1 MASGDLTPHVASG
14 DLTRHRA
21 AALLAGLAALSLAT
35 KLAFAWRFDGF
46 ATGDDLEVVETALAR
61 ATGFEYAPWSL
72 RNLFHPVV
80 LVAPILRAAARLGP
94 VSPHLA
100 TFLAAVPTALFS
112 TAAIALVFA
121 VARSFGSSETVA
133 LAAALLYAVHWLPW
147 AYGGT
152 PYPRPISTALFLAA
166 ILLATARRRP
176 ASCGALA
183 GFLVATA
190 CAVRFS
196 EGVLLVPLLAFAWIR
211 SRDARRIGAIAA
223 GFAAGAIVLLG
234 VFDAWTWGR
243 PFASFSEFVRI
254 MHSGSPPPS
263 ATGDKPWYHYAK
275 NVLRWTSPVHLS
287 LIVLAV
293 RDRRLRLPAGMIGAI
308 VVLLSLFRYKQYRYL
323 QAAIPFIA
331 IAAALGWDRL
341 RSRVP
346 RIAAVALALA
356 AFYGGVASV
365 LLLRGKSQPAVAAAR
380 SLAQRNP
387 PPRLVALEQAWAYGE
402 RLYLPRARI
411 RDVPPSRP
419 LDPSVVMEAVDG
431 VDAAAFYSTD
441 LDLSSRDAL
450 ARVGLREDGT
460 FHRDDGKPVTV
471 FRRSAR

>member
-1 MASGDLTPHVASG
+1 M
-14 DLTRHRA
+14 
-21 AALLAGLAALSLAT
+21 ALSLAT

-46 ATGDDLEVVETALAR
+46 LTGDDLEVVETALAR
-61 ATGFEYAPWSL
+61 ATGFDYAPWSL

-80 LVAPILRAAARLGP
+80 LVAPILRVAFSLGP

-100 TFLAAVPTALFS
+100 SFLAAVPTALFS
-112 TAAIALVFA
+112 TAGIALVFA
-121 VARSFGSSETVA
+121 AARSFGSSETVA

-152 PYPRPISTALFLAA
+152 SYPRPISTALFLAA

-176 ASCGALA
+176 ILCGGVA

-196 EGVLLVPLLAFAWIR
+196 EGVLLVPLLAFAWVR
-211 SRDARRIGAIAA
+211 SRDARRIGAIVA

-243 PFASFSEFVRI
+243 PFASLSEFVRI
-254 MHSGSPPPS
+254 MHSSSPPPS
-263 ATGDKPWYHYAK
+263 ATGDKPWYHYAR
-275 NVLRWTSPVHLS
+275 NVLRWTSPVHLGLS
-287 LIVLAV
+287 VVAV
-293 RDRRLRLPAGMIGAI
+293 RDRRLRLPAGMIVAI
-308 VVLLSLFRYKQYRYL
+308 VALLSLFRYKQYRYL
-323 QAAIPFIA
+323 QAAIPFVA
-331 IAAALGWDRL
+331 LAAALGWDRL
-341 RSRVP
+341 RARTPRV
-346 RIAAVALALA
+346 AAVVLALA
-356 AFYGGVASV
+356 AVYGGIASI

-380 SLAQRNP
+380 SLAQRDP

-411 RDVPPSRP
+411 RGVPPSRP
-419 LDPSVVMEAVDG
+419 LDPSVVIEAVSG
-431 VDAAAFYSTD
+431 ADAAAFYSND
-441 LDLSSRDAL
+441 LDSSSRRAL
-450 ARVGLREDGT
+450 AASGLREERT

-471 FRRSAR
+471 FGRPAH

>member
-1 MASGDLTPHVASG
+1 M
-14 DLTRHRA
+14 
-21 AALLAGLAALSLAT
+21 
-35 KLAFAWRFDGF
+35 
-46 ATGDDLEVVETALAR
+46 
-61 ATGFEYAPWSL
+61 
-72 RNLFHPVV
+72 
-80 LVAPILRAAARLGP
+80 
-94 VSPHLA
+94 
-100 TFLAAVPTALFS
+100 
-112 TAAIALVFA
+112 
-121 VARSFGSSETVA
+121 
-133 LAAALLYAVHWLPW
+133 
-147 AYGGT
+147 
-152 PYPRPISTALFLAA
+152 
-166 ILLATARRRP
+166 
-176 ASCGALA
+176 
-183 GFLVATA
+183 
-190 CAVRFS
+190 
-196 EGVLLVPLLAFAWIR
+196 
-211 SRDARRIGAIAA
+211 
-223 GFAAGAIVLLG
+223 
-234 VFDAWTWGR
+234 
-243 PFASFSEFVRI
+243 
-254 MHSGSPPPS
+254 
-263 ATGDKPWYHYAK
+263 
-275 NVLRWTSPVHLS
+275 
-287 LIVLAV
+287 
-293 RDRRLRLPAGMIGAI
+293 RLPAGMIGAI

-380 SLAQRNP
+380 SLTQRNP

-402 RLYLPRARI
+402 RLYLPHARI

>member
-1 MASGDLTPHVASG
+1 M
-14 DLTRHRA
+14 
-21 AALLAGLAALSLAT
+21 
-35 KLAFAWRFDGF
+35 
-46 ATGDDLEVVETALAR
+46 
-61 ATGFEYAPWSL
+61 
-72 RNLFHPVV
+72 
-80 LVAPILRAAARLGP
+80 LRAAAWLGP

-112 TAAIALVFA
+112 TSAILLVFA
-121 VARSFGSSETVA
+121 LARLLGLSETVA

-166 ILLATARRRP
+166 MLLATARRWP

-183 GFLVATA
+183 GLLSAAA

-196 EGVLLVPLLAFAWIR
+196 EGVLLIPLLAFAWLR
-211 SRDARRIGAIAA
+211 WRDARRIGAIAA

-234 VFDAWTWGR
+234 VFDAWTWGK
-243 PFASFSEFVRI
+243 PFASLAEFVRI

-275 NVLRWTSPVHLS
+275 NVLRWTSPVHLG

-323 QAAIPFIA
+323 QAAIPFVA

-341 RSRVP
+341 RARMP
-346 RIAAVALALA
+346 RIAGVVLLLA
-356 AFYGGVASV
+356 AVYGGIASV

-387 PPRLVALEQAWAYGE
+387 PVRSVALEQTWAYGE

-419 LDPSVVMEAVDG
+419 LDPAVVIEAVSG
-431 VDAAAFYSTD
+431 ADAAAFYSKD
-441 LDLSSRDAL
+441 FDSSSRDAL
-450 ARVGLREDGT
+450 ARSGLREEET
-460 FHRDDGKPVTV
+460 FQRDDGKPVTV
-471 FRRSAR
+471 FRRSAH

>member
-1 MASGDLTPHVASG
+1 MASGDLIP
-14 DLTRHRA
+14 DLTPRRA
-21 AALLAGLAALSLAT
+21 TALLAAFAVLSLAT
-35 KLAFAWRFDGF
+35 KLTFAWRFDGF
-46 ATGDDLEVVETALAR
+46 ASGDDLEVVETALAHS
-61 ATGFEYAPWSL
+61 TGFDYTPWSL
-72 RNLFHPVV
+72 RSLFHPVV
-80 LVAPILRAAARLGP
+80 LVAPILRVAFSLGP

-133 LAAALLYAVHWLPW
+133 LAAAFLYAVHWLPW

-166 ILLATARRRP
+166 ILLATARRRA

-183 GFLVATA
+183 GLLSAAA

-196 EGVLLVPLLAFAWIR
+196 EGVLLVPLLAFAWLR

-223 GFAAGAIVLLG
+223 GFAAGAIVLFG

-243 PFASFSEFVRI
+243 PFASLTEFVRI

-263 ATGDKPWYHYAK
+263 ATGDKPSYHYAK
-275 NVLRWTSPVHLS
+275 NVLRWTSPVHLG

-323 QAAIPFIA
+323 QAAIPFVA
-331 IAAALGWDRL
+331 IAASLGWDRL
-341 RSRVP
+341 RARTP
-346 RIAAVALALA
+346 RIAGVVLVLA
-356 AFYGGVASV
+356 AAYGGIASV

-380 SLAQRNP
+380 AIAKMDP
-387 PPRLVALEQAWAYGE
+387 APRSVALEQAWAYGE
-402 RLYLPRARI
+402 RLYLPHVRI
-411 RDVPPSRP
+411 RDLPPSRP
-419 LDPSVVMEAVDG
+419 LDPAAVLG
-431 VDAAAFYSTD
+431 AVSGADAAAFYSND
-441 LDLSSRDAL
+441 LDAVCRRAL
-450 ARVGLREDGT
+450 AAAGMRIEGA

-471 FRRSAR
+471 FRRATY